1 MWTNVTYCQ
10 SWRPEADQLIQPC
23 LYRIWGGRAL
33 VIHIMLL
40 GERPGY
46 IIAPK
51 SLQMGTCQEDDTWHD
66 DWTWWK
72 QWNVLPIIR
81 VNCLNVTHTRFPLTA
96 PLNSRPL
103 SRLVVSSA
111 VNVTEICPLGGTPD
125 PELLCKTISAVFPLR
140 ALSLTYSWR
149 WSQISRDET
158 QPARLNAFLCVCAPP
173 PRWDRPDK

>member
-96 PLNSRPL
+96 PLNSRALIEARGQFCCECHRNL
-103 SRLVVSSA
+103 STRGHSRPWVIMQ
-111 VNVTEICPLGGTPD
+111 NHICSFSPPCIKSHILM
-125 PELLCKTISAVFPLR
+125 KMIS
-140 ALSLTYSWR
+140 
-149 WSQISRDET
+149 
-158 QPARLNAFLCVCAPP
+158 N
-173 PRWDRPDK
+173 